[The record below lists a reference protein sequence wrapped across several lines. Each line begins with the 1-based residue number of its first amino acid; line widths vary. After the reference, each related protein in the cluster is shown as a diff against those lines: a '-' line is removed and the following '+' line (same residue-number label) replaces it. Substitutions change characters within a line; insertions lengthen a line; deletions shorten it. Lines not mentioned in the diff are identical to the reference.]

1 MYRKLVFWQLI
12 CKIIYVTFANFT
24 YLSSEAVVRMC
35 SAKKMLFKYFA
46 KSTKEHLCQSLFF
59 NIKLLRPATLLKKR
73 LWHRYFPVNL
83 AKFLRAPFLQN
94 TSVRLLLVII
104 LANVFVSRLLLKQ
117 SRYLDILFLL
127 ALCEQQ
133 SNHFFFLVLI
143 SMNRDSVLSCNLHS
157 VSKQEEGSSLTY
169 RSISS
174 ALAQGSRL

>member
-1 MYRKLVFWQLI
+1 
-12 CKIIYVTFANFT
+12 
-24 YLSSEAVVRMC
+24 
-35 SAKKMLFKYFA
+35 MLFRSSHQRCYVKKGALRNFKA
-46 KSTKEHLCQSLFF
+46 SNFIKKE
-59 NIKLLRPATLLKKR
+59 TLAQAFSCEFSEISK
-73 LWHRYFPVNL
+73 
-83 AKFLRAPFLQN
+83 N

-104 LANVFVSRLLLKQ
+104 LANVFVSRLLPKQ

-157 VSKQEEGSSLTY
+157 VSKQEEGSSLTC

-174 ALAQGSRL
+174 PLGQGSRL